1 MSFYA
6 VILAAGE
13 STRMGSP
20 KALLKIKDKTFLEHI
35 IQTIHDAGILQ
46 KIVILGDGAETIV
59 QSIDS
64 EKIQKDFKV
73 KFLINEDYKRGQL
86 SSIQTVIKSL
96 PKDAEAIMVFPVDRP
111 LISSK
116 LISQLIT
123 TFYETNA
130 PVVLPIHN
138 AQRGHPVIFSAKVFD
153 ELLRAPYDL
162 GARAVVWANHNEVV
176 EVTTDEEGILRNIDT
191 RESYEKYILNNGKLK
206 SQNEK

>member
-35 IQTIHDAGILQ
+35 IQTIHDAGIVR
-46 KIVILGDGAETIV
+46 KIVILGHGAETII

-64 EKIQKDFKV
+64 ERIQKDFKV

-86 SSIQTVIKSL
+86 SSIQTAIKSL
-96 PKDAEAIMVFPVDRP
+96 SKDAEAIMVFPVDRP

-116 LISQLIT
+116 LLNQLVL
-123 TFYETNA
+123 TFNETKS

-138 AQRGHPVIFSAKVFD
+138 VQRGHPVIFSVKVFD
-153 ELLRAPYDL
+153 ELLRAPYDV
-162 GARAVVWANHNEVV
+162 GARAVVWAHHNEVK
-176 EVTTDEEGILRNIDT
+176 EVPTEEAGILINVDTPEMFEKNIKQMNI
-191 RESYEKYILNNGKLK
+191 E
-206 SQNEK
+206 